1 MPLNRAK
8 FHFDTIYGDMNVTI
22 GPYLLYQAGDLCC
35 EPGYRVPP
43 HRQLVYEITYVAEG
57 TGTNSTNGRGQPM
70 SRGDVFVNRIGELH
84 EIQSSKD
91 DPLRFYYL
99 GFRFTGDAEKSAFVR
114 RLRETLDNPANL
126 CLHGVTDMQEA
137 FIRLFSELITDDF
150 LSPSLLE
157 GTIHQ
162 IVGTAYRLFSQK
174 RYRAYLADQ
183 ARETDEKLVYD
194 IIHYLDSHIAD
205 IGSLSG
211 LSTVFGYSYT
221 YLAHKFVSITGETLK
236 TYAARRRFEKARE
249 YLCRG
254 MSITSVAEA
263 LGYQSIHAFSRA
275 FHREIGLSPREY
287 KRWAEDNRKPPGD
300 SPILQKKELFP

>member
-1 MPLNRAK
+1 
-8 FHFDTIYGDMNVTI
+8 
-22 GPYLLYQAGDLCC
+22 
-35 EPGYRVPP
+35 
-43 HRQLVYEITYVAEG
+43 
-57 TGTNSTNGRGQPM
+57 
-70 SRGDVFVNRIGELH
+70 
-84 EIQSSKD
+84 
-91 DPLRFYYL
+91 
-99 GFRFTGDAEKSAFVR
+99 
-114 RLRETLDNPANL
+114 
-126 CLHGVTDMQEA
+126 MQEA